1 MRGVLSPE
9 CWQEN
14 AALPVCADGL
24 AEGSVVLP
32 CMLDAWLGSE
42 RVVLAPPPPLTTAPH
57 TLPPPPPPSL
67 GVHNLACMARGRL
80 HVCPGPA

>member
-32 CMLDAWLGSE
+32 RMLDAWFGSE
-42 RVVLAPPPPLTTAPH
+42 RVVLAPPRP
-57 TLPPPPPPSL
+57 
-67 GVHNLACMARGRL
+67 
-80 HVCPGPA
+80 

>member
-32 CMLDAWLGSE
+32 RMLDAWFGSE
-42 RVVLAPPPPLTTAPH
+42 RVPH

-67 GVHNLACMARGRL
+67 GVHNLARMARGRL
-80 HVCPGPA
+80 HVCPGAA